1 MNAAPNVNPS
11 TSPRTWSSV
20 AALHWLRAQ
29 LFSSPLNTLLTLL
42 TLWLLLATVPAMV
55 DWFFL
60 NSTVTATSA
69 QECRKVTGA
78 CWAVIVEKHR
88 LILFGVYPYEEQWRP
103 LLATLLL
110 LGVIILSGVRRFWNL
125 SLLLFWVL
133 ALSGAAVL
141 MWGGVFVAVWFILR
155 QMAKNSG
162 GGGGFSGGS
171 YGGGSSGGGGA
182 SGSW

>member
-11 TSPRTWSSV
+11 SAPSAWSSV
-20 AALHWLRAQ
+20 AALYWLRTQ

-88 LILFGVYPYEEQWRP
+88 LILFGVYP
-103 LLATLLL
+103 
-110 LGVIILSGVRRFWNL
+110 
-125 SLLLFWVL
+125 
-133 ALSGAAVL
+133 
-141 MWGGVFVAVWFILR
+141 
-155 QMAKNSG
+155 
-162 GGGGFSGGS
+162 
-171 YGGGSSGGGGA
+171 
-182 SGSW
+182 

>member
-1 MNAAPNVNPS
+1 MMNAATNVVNPS
-11 TSPRTWSSV
+11 AAPRAWSR
-20 AALHWLRAQ
+20 AAFWLRTQ

-60 NSTVTATSA
+60 NSTLTATSA

-88 LILFGVYPYEEQWRP
+88 LILFGVYPFEEQWRP

-110 LGVIILSGVRRFWNL
+110 LGVIVL
-125 SLLLFWVL
+125 SLSL
-133 ALSGAAVL
+133 
-141 MWGGVFVAVWFILR
+141 IHI
-155 QMAKNSG
+155 
-162 GGGGFSGGS
+162 
-171 YGGGSSGGGGA
+171 
-182 SGSW
+182 